1 MQVVF
6 ARRADGEEEMLLFE
20 LDPTA
25 PNEVHSRGRYR
36 IPSDGESARER
47 RTLTDAKFW

>member
-6 ARRADGEEEMLLFE
+6 ARRADQEEMLLFE

-25 PNEVHSRGRYR
+25 PNEVYSRGRYR
-36 IPSDGESARER
+36 IPSNGLSARGSR
-47 RTLTDAKFW
+47 MLTDAKFW

>member
-6 ARRADGEEEMLLFE
+6 ARRADGEELLLFE

-25 PNEVHSRGRYR
+25 PNEVHSRGRYT
-36 IPSDGESARER
+36 IPSNRPSTRGS

>member
-1 MQVVF
+1 MVF
-6 ARRADGEEEMLLFE
+6 ARRADAEELLLFE
-20 LDPTA
+20 LDPSA

-36 IPSDGESARER
+36 IPSDGLSARG

>member
-1 MQVVF
+1 MVF
-6 ARRADGEEEMLLFE
+6 ARRADAEELLLFE
-20 LDPTA
+20 LDPSA

-36 IPSDGESARER
+36 IPSDGGKSALG

>member
-6 ARRADGEEEMLLFE
+6 ARRADAEEMLVYE

>member
-6 ARRADGEEEMLLFE
+6 ARRADAEEMLLFK
-20 LDPTA
+20 LDPSS
-25 PNEVHSRGRYR
+25 PKEVHSRGRYL
-36 IPSDGESARER
+36 IPSGGEGAKG